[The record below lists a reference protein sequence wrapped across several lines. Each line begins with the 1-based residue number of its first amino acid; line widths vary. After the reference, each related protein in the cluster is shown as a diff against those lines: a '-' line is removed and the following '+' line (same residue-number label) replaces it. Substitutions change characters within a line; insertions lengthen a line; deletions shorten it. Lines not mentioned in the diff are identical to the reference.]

1 MMEKSSND
9 SIAQRLRMIEDSIH
23 EQCIRCNRSPDEV
36 SLMAVTKT
44 VSAQRVNEA
53 IQAGVRFLG
62 ENRVQ
67 ELQSK
72 FELYDREGVQIH
84 FIGHLQTNKVKYL
97 VDKVSM
103 IQSVDS
109 LHLAQQIDKECAK
122 HGKIMDI
129 LLEVNIGREESKSG
143 LFQEELEELLPQLSQ
158 LSNLRVRG
166 LMAIPPRCENQKELE
181 KYFYQMQQLFI
192 DMKDKNLHNITM
204 DFLSMGMSQ
213 DYLTAIQYG
222 STMVR
227 IGRRLFGERNYK

>member
-1 MMEKSSND
+1 MERSSSD
-9 SIAQRLRMIEDSIH
+9 ALAPRLRAIWASIE
-23 EQCIRCNRSPDEV
+23 ERCVRCGRSPDEV
-36 SLMAVTKT
+36 AVMAVTKT
-44 VSAQRVNEA
+44 VPAQRVNEA
-53 IQAGVRFLG
+53 IHAGIHLLG

-67 ELQSK
+67 ELQTK
-72 FELYDREGVQIH
+72 YDQYDRQGVQIH

-109 LHLAQQIDKECAK
+109 LRLAQQIDKECSK
-122 HGKIMDI
+122 HQKVMDI

-143 LFQEELEELLPQLSQ
+143 LFQEELDELLPQLAE
-158 LSNLRVRG
+158 LSNIRVRG
-166 LMAIPPRCENQKELE
+166 LMAIPPRCESQRELE
-181 KYFYQMQQLFI
+181 KYFSQMQQLFI

-204 DFLSMGMSQ
+204 ELLAMGMSD

-227 IGRRLFGERNYK
+227 LGRRLFGERKSR

>member
-1 MMEKSSND
+1 MERSSSD
-9 SIAQRLRMIEDSIH
+9 ALAPRLRAIWASIE
-23 EQCIRCNRSPDEV
+23 ERCVRCGRSPDEV
-36 SLMAVTKT
+36 AVMAVTKT
-44 VSAQRVNEA
+44 VPAQRVNEA
-53 IQAGVRFLG
+53 IHAGIHLLG

-67 ELQSK
+67 ELQAK
-72 FELYDREGVQIH
+72 YDQYDRHGVQIH

-109 LHLAQQIDKECAK
+109 LRLAQQIDKECSK
-122 HGKIMDI
+122 HQKVMDI

-143 LFQEELEELLPQLSQ
+143 LFQEELDELLPQLAE
-158 LSNLRVRG
+158 LSNIRVRG
-166 LMAIPPRCENQKELE
+166 LMAIPPRCESQRELE
-181 KYFYQMQQLFI
+181 KYFSQMQQLFI

-204 DFLSMGMSQ
+204 EFLSMGMSD

-227 IGRRLFGERNYK
+227 LGRRLFGERKSR

>member
-1 MMEKSSND
+1 MERSSSD
-9 SIAQRLRMIEDSIH
+9 ALAPRLRAIWASIE
-23 EQCIRCNRSPDEV
+23 ERCVRCGRSPDEV
-36 SLMAVTKT
+36 AVMAVTKT
-44 VSAQRVNEA
+44 VPAQRVNEA
-53 IQAGVRFLG
+53 IHAGIHLLG

-67 ELQSK
+67 ELQTK
-72 FELYDREGVQIH
+72 YDQYDRQGVQIH

-109 LHLAQQIDKECAK
+109 LRLAQQIDKECSK
-122 HGKIMDI
+122 HQKVMDI

-143 LFQEELEELLPQLSQ
+143 LFQEELDELLPQLAE
-158 LSNLRVRG
+158 LSNIRVRG
-166 LMAIPPRCENQKELE
+166 LMAIPPRCESQRELE
-181 KYFYQMQQLFI
+181 KYFSQMQQLFI

-204 DFLSMGMSQ
+204 EFLSMGMSD

-227 IGRRLFGERNYK
+227 LGRRLFGERKSR

>member
-1 MMEKSSND
+1 
-9 SIAQRLRMIEDSIH
+9 
-23 EQCIRCNRSPDEV
+23 
-36 SLMAVTKT
+36 MAVTKT